1 MSPTIALLYGRD
13 PITDRAAD
21 FLLRVVS
28 GDATE
33 GDREE
38 IVSWRAE
45 DPRHEIAYHD
55 AVRLWRGLGAAAA
68 AAAPA
73 NA

>member
-1 MSPTIALLYGRD
+1 VSPTIALLYGRD

>member
-1 MSPTIALLYGRD
+1 MSPTVALFYGRD
-13 PITDRAAD
+13 PISDRAAD

-38 IVSWRAE
+38 IVFWRAQ
-45 DPRHEIAYHD
+45 DPRHERAFHE
-55 AVRLWRGLGAAAA
+55 VVQLWRGLKTAAAA
-68 AAAPA
+68 TA
-73 NA
+73 